1 MKTIILQSLKLVYFK
16 GIKQLEVNFN
26 PEITDISGA
35 NETGKTTLMDAFIWV
50 LFGKDSTGSAQF
62 DIKTLNSDNTVI
74 EKVDH
79 EVTAVLLV
87 DGRKLELKK
96 IYRENWV
103 KRRGELDTIMQGH
116 ETVCYFDEVP
126 VQIGEYNRRI
136 NDILDESTFKLITNP
151 SYFNS
156 LKWNDRREVLIK
168 MAENVTDDYIVS
180 LNPSFADIIANL
192 NGKTVADLKAK
203 TAQQR
208 LTIKKELDQIPTRI
222 DEVKK
227 GTPEPLDYNDIFMVA
242 GMTESKIKEI
252 DTQIQD
258 KQKANDTQYQIQAGK
273 RSEINSLKTK
283 QTQVIFD
290 AKSKAQK
297 TAMDANEDYNE
308 KNNKIQTLSN
318 DWRRVDNELKSLRID
333 FLNVGQQFE
342 QCNTKRNELRNQFN
356 EVKEATVT
364 VNSDHLICPLFKHEC
379 DSNFAIGQFRNSNE
393 TAIENYNLSK
403 IAKLESIKNDGLAQ
417 KSKMDNLVKS
427 SDIIQGEISKAET
440 KLAELEKAIK
450 DLREVVSGMSIQQPE
465 AIVLEN
471 LKDWIEL
478 QDQITAIEK
487 ELTDYVPVNNSEL
500 VTKRNELQSELDTLK
515 LQLATKDQIEKADK
529 RIDELNKEAR
539 TLSQQIADLEK
550 IEYDLLQFSKAK
562 MNEIDKVI
570 NSKFKYVR
578 FKLFDV
584 QINGAEIECC
594 EVLRKG
600 IPFSSDNHAG
610 QVNSGLDIIN
620 GLCEHYGV
628 VAPIF
633 FDNSESV
640 NNFIPTKSQLI
651 LLRVIP
657 QEYLCPECE
666 HVQIHSGVCDHCG
679 QEVQE
684 LKSQLI
690 IN

>member
-1 MKTIILQSLKLVYFK
+1 MKQIILQSLKLVYFK
-16 GIKQLEVNFN
+16 GQKNLEVNFN
-26 PEITDISGA
+26 PDITDISGA
-35 NETGKTTLMDAFIWV
+35 NETGKTTLFDSFTWL

-62 DIKTLNSDNTVI
+62 DIKTLNSDNSVI

-103 KRRGELDTIMQGH
+103 KRRGELETIMQGH
-116 ETVCYFDEVP
+116 ETVCYFDELL

-156 LKWNDRREVLIK
+156 LKWNDRRDVLIK

-180 LNPSFADIIANL
+180 LNPSFKDIIANL
-192 NGKTVADLKAK
+192 NGKTVAEMKAK

-208 LTIKKELDQIPTRI
+208 LTIKKELDQIPIRI
-222 DEVKK
+222 NEVTLQK
-227 GTPEPLDYNDIFMVA
+227 PETLDYVLIEQDLLNTQAV
-242 GMTESKIKEI
+242 IKDI

-273 RSEINSLKTK
+273 RSEINSLRTK

-297 TAMDANEDYNE
+297 AAMEANELYNE
-308 KNNKIQTLSN
+308 KNNQVQTLSN
-318 DWRRVDNELKSLRID
+318 DWRRVDNELKSLKID
-333 FLNVGQQFE
+333 LLNTQQQFE

-356 EVKEATVT
+356 EVNEADV
-364 VNSDHLICPLFKHEC
+364 VVKSDILICPLFKHEC
-379 DSNFAIGQFRNSNE
+379 DSSFAIEKFKNSNE
-393 TAIENYNLSK
+393 TAIENYNSSK

-427 SDIIQGEISKAET
+427 SDIIQGEISKAEI
-440 KLAELEKAIK
+440 KLQELEKAIK
-450 DLREVVSGMSIQQPE
+450 DLREVVAGMKIQQPE
-465 AIVLEN
+465 TIVPEN
-471 LKDWIEL
+471 LKDWVEL
-478 QDQITAIEK
+478 QNQITTIEK
-487 ELTDYVPVNNSEL
+487 ELTDYVPVDNSEL
-500 VTKRNELQSELDTLK
+500 TAKRTELQTELDTLK
-515 LQLATKDQIEKADK
+515 SQLATKDQIEKAEN
-529 RIDELNKEAR
+529 RITELNKDAR

-570 NSKFKYVR
+570 NSKFKYVK

-584 QINGAEIECC
+584 LINGGEVECCITTINGVPFESANHASQINAGLSIIAGLSECY
-594 EVLRKG
+594 G
-600 IPFSSDNHAG
+600 IS
-610 QVNSGLDIIN
+610 
-620 GLCEHYGV
+620 
-628 VAPIF
+628 APCF
-633 FDNSESV
+633 VDNSEAC
-640 NNFIPTKSQLI
+640 NQLI
-651 LLRVIP
+651 KVP
-657 QEYLCPECE
+657 
-666 HVQIHSGVCDHCG
+666 G
-679 QEVQE
+679 QMIKLYVTTDKE
-684 LKSQLI
+684 LI
-690 IN
+690 IS